1 MIYGA
6 GCGRA
11 SRTSFRPMHGTLNS
25 LLGTYGYAFLFV
37 IVGLESLGVPLPGET
52 ALVTAA
58 AYAALGHLDIRFVI
72 ATAAAAAI
80 VGDSGGYWIGREG
93 GLALVRR
100 WGRRIHVNEHH
111 LTMAHA
117 FFERHGGKTVFIGR
131 FVALLRTWAA
141 ILAGVA
147 CMPYGEFFLYNAS
160 GGIVWAIVFG
170 TLGYAF
176 GRNLPRLEHN
186 IGQASLVVVL
196 LVALLVT
203 LYLLTRWFGA
213 NRERVAGGVAARWSH
228 VLESPRLERVHQRHP
243 RAWEFIAARFA
254 RGEYLGLHLTLGL
267 VISLAALWIFGAI
280 TEDVVTGDPLTQF
293 DLTILHAFRVHATPT
308 GDRIMQG
315 ISLAGSPATMA
326 VLFLVVAI
334 VLATRRRWLALGG
347 WAAAFVG
354 GTALDVALKYII
366 HRPRPA
372 GAAMFLRQF
381 SYSFPS
387 GHAMGSLLGYGML
400 AYVLVAFRVRGSAAR
415 GAIIVGAAVL
425 VLAIGV
431 SRLYLGVHYFSD
443 VMGGYAAG
451 VVWLAACVS
460 GVEISRRQPRTP
472 TVSGTARAARP
483 L

>member
-1 MIYGA
+1 
-6 GCGRA
+6 
-11 SRTSFRPMHGTLNS
+11 MHDTLNS
-25 LLGTYGYAFLFV
+25 LLGHYGYAFLFV

-58 AYAALGHLDIRFVI
+58 AYAALGHLDIRLVVV
-72 ATAAAAAI
+72 TAAAAAI
-80 VGDSGGYWIGREG
+80 AGDSGGYWIGREG

-131 FVALLRTWAA
+131 FVAILRTWAA

-147 CMPYGEFFLYNAS
+147 HMPYGEFFLYNAT
-160 GGIVWAIVFG
+160 GGIVWAVVFG
-170 TLGYAF
+170 TLGYVF

-186 IGQASLVVVL
+186 IGQASLVLVL
-196 LVALLVT
+196 LVALVVA
-203 LYLLTRWFGA
+203 LYLFMRWFGA
-213 NRERVAGGVAARWSH
+213 NRERVAGGVAARWTR
-228 VLESPRLERVHQRHP
+228 VIESPRMERVHERHP
-243 RAWEFIAARFA
+243 RAWQFIADRFA
-254 RGEYLGLHLTLGL
+254 RGEYLGIHLTLGL
-267 VISLAALWIFGAI
+267 IVSLAALWIFGAI

-293 DLTILHAFRVHATPT
+293 DLTVLQAFRAHATPT

-315 ISLAGSPATMA
+315 ISLVGSPQAMA
-326 VLFLVVAI
+326 LLWLVTTI
-334 VLATRRRWLALGG
+334 VLAVRRRWLALGG
-347 WAAAFVG
+347 VTAAFVG
-354 GTALDVALKYII
+354 GTALDVALKFII

-387 GHAMGSLLGYGML
+387 GHAMGSLVGLGMV
-400 AYVLVAFRVRGSAAR
+400 AYLLVVFRARSHAAR
-415 GAIIVGAAVL
+415 SAVIVATVVL
-425 VLAIGV
+425 VLAIGL

-451 VVWLAACVS
+451 LVWLAACIS
-460 GVEISRRQPRTP
+460 GVEIARRQPHP
-472 TVSGTARAARP
+472 ATVTTRARVP
-483 L
+483 S